1 MKNAIKI
8 SDEKI
13 VELVQPLLDDAQTW
27 ADQVSSERVKCAEL
41 YNMAKLGNEVDGFS
55 QQVASVV
62 FDTVNWLLPGLEEI
76 FCSSEFIELSGDD
89 TDQADRV
96 KKLLRY
102 QLFRRQKGA
111 KAIREWLHDALMFH
125 NSIFKIAYEQDV
137 DMRSERYERLTLQD
151 VQELVSGGDV
161 ILSSYDEVEEVVE
174 TEAGPQPVDV
184 LENVKALRRVENYV
198 GPKVECIPPW
208 EFRISSGSLDI
219 DSARVVSHQV
229 KRTLHDI
236 MMGEKTGQYRKGVAA
251 KVKKDGERF
260 NADHASHEER
270 TALYEVDE
278 LDTGDITGGYQ
289 SDEAEAAPSSEYLVE
304 EIYTRLDID
313 GDGLLEQVIVWK
325 SGKVILNVI
334 ENPYGRPPFRAGK
347 VFEVPHRF
355 EGKPLPLLLRDDQ
368 VEMTNMQ
375 RIFTDAAAEST
386 YGTLITSDATLANQW
401 AKRTVADV
409 IITTN
414 SNSESFSFERPDQ
427 PGKTILEAMEMKR
440 MNTERKTGVNSLN
453 QGLTADSMGK
463 TATGTMALQNAGQQ
477 RQRLY
482 AKTLGEP
489 FEDVIR
495 DCIKINQMWP
505 PKDAIRI
512 VGREGLEVAPDDLQ
526 GEFAIRIDVG
536 VGPQDKA
543 MQAQHLEAH
552 FQKLANVLIPQGV
565 AGPEHL
571 IKTEL
576 KIGKLLN
583 TSFADLQFGEEEFN
597 TIQQLQEQ
605 INAQEQEKARLNQVV
620 EALSGR
626 LQELHGQQQGQ
637 PLPGGHPGAAN
648 QPGAGGSGF
657 VGNSVLP
664 GAAGPHGPGPGHAS
678 TGLGPTP
685 NRGVQGDPG
694 APGIAPGPEQHGLG

>member
-1 MKNAIKI
+1 MPDTIKI

-13 VELVQPLLDDAQTW
+13 LDLVQPLLDDAKSW
-27 ADQVSSERVKCAEL
+27 ADQVSSERVKCSEL
-41 YNMAKLGNEVDGFS
+41 YNMAKLGNEVPGFS

-76 FCSSEFIELSGDD
+76 FCSPEFIELSSEDA
-89 TDQADRV
+89 DQADRV
-96 KKLLRY
+96 QKLLRH

-125 NSIFKIAYEQDV
+125 NSIFKVSYEQDV
-137 DMRSERYERLTLQD
+137 DMVTERYDRLSMED
-151 VQELVSGGDV
+151 VNELVSSGDV
-161 ILSSYDEVEEVVE
+161 YLTSYDEVVEPVE
-174 TEAGPQPVDV
+174 TETGLDMR

-208 EFRISSGSLDI
+208 EFRLSSGSLDI

-236 MMGEKTGQYRKGVAA
+236 KMGEQTGKYRKGVAA
-251 KVKKDGERF
+251 KVKEAGERF
-260 NADHASHEER
+260 NADQASHEER
-270 TALYEVDE
+270 TSLYEVDQ

-289 SDEAEAAPSSEYLVE
+289 AEEAEASPCSEYLVE

-313 GDGLLEQVIVWK
+313 GDGLLEHVIVWK
-325 SGKVILNVI
+325 SGKVVLNVV

-347 VFEVPHRF
+347 IFEVPHRF

-375 RIFTDAAAEST
+375 RIFTDAAAESA
-386 YGTLITSDATLANQW
+386 YGTLITSDAVLANQW
-401 AKRTVADV
+401 ANRTVADV
-409 IITTN
+409 IITSN
-414 SNSESFSFERPDQ
+414 SNPESFSFERPDQ
-427 PGKTILEAMEMKR
+427 PGKTLLDAAEMKR

-505 PKDAIRI
+505 PKEAVRI
-512 VGREGLEVAPDDLQ
+512 IGRDMLEVAPGDLQ
-526 GEFAIRIDVG
+526 GEFSIRIDVG

-552 FQKLANVLIPQGV
+552 FQKLASVLIPQGV

-583 TSFADLQFGEEEFN
+583 TSFEDLQFNDDEIN
-597 TIQQLQEQ
+597 TINQLQEH
-605 INAQEQEKARLNQVV
+605 INAQEQEKAQLQQVV
-620 EALSGR
+620 QDLSGK
-626 LQELHGQQQGQ
+626 LQAVQGQ
-637 PLPGGHPGAAN
+637 PFPGGGVGGPY
-648 QPGAGGSGF
+648 QPGTGGPGPAGQP
-657 VGNSVLP
+657 VLP
-664 GAAGPHGPGPGHAS
+664 GPAGPHGPGPAIEPA
-678 TGLGPTP
+678 GPLSAP
-685 NRGVQGDPG
+685 DGGVPGVPG
-694 APGIAPGPEQHGLG
+694 AAYPAPGPEGLG